1 MGNRDGKGRAILMCA
16 GEYEPMEILRGA
28 EDFVVAVDGG
38 LARLLEAGIEP
49 DLVLGDFDSLEEKY
63 LPWLDC
69 LKNTRPER
77 LSQLPCEKDDTD
89 TLHAV
94 RVCLE
99 RGYKRIDLYGAL
111 GGRLDHTIANIQTLS
126 WIRRQGGCG
135 YLLGKNT
142 LATVL
147 CGEMILLPDTFEG
160 TFSIFA
166 LDGRVTGVTLEGMKY
181 PLFEWE
187 LTNTFPLG
195 VSNEVSNKVSNEV
208 SNEAGTEK
216 RASASVRE
224 GLALMILNRREG
236 AKGIDPGELERRE
249 IR

>member
-49 DLVLGDFDSLEEKY
+49 DLVLGDFDSLEGKY

-208 SNEAGTEK
+208 SNEAGAEK

-236 AKGIDPGELERRE
+236 SKGINPGELERRKF
-249 IR
+249 

>member
-1 MGNRDGKGRAILMCA
+1 MMGNRDGKGRAILMCA

-147 CGEMILLPDTFEG
+147 CGEMILLP
-160 TFSIFA
+160 
-166 LDGRVTGVTLEGMKY
+166 
-181 PLFEWE
+181 
-187 LTNTFPLG
+187 
-195 VSNEVSNKVSNEV
+195 VSNVAGLKSSG
-208 SNEAGTEK
+208 STTPAGT
-216 RASASVRE
+216 SASLNNE
-224 GLALMILNRREG
+224 DSLMMRLSG
-236 AKGIDPGELERRE
+236 SYLMTFLELLL
-249 IR
+249 